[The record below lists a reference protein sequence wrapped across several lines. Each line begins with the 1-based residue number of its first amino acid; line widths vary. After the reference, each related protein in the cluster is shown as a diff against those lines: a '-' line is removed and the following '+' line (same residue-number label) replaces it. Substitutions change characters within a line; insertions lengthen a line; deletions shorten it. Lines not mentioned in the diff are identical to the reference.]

1 MRHISLIILIVFC
14 LSVSPLYA
22 QVLDRVVAS
31 IGDDAI
37 TLYDIDRE
45 AGPLIKKYEKDEK
58 KLYETRKDILE
69 KLIEKVLLM
78 REARLMGLEVSEGEV
93 ASAVDNIKRENK
105 IGHDELVRALAQEG
119 LSYEK
124 YVNELKGQILR
135 SKVLDRKVRGSI
147 NISDEDIS
155 FYYEK
160 NRDIFKSN
168 EEIRVRHIL
177 FLVPKEAG
185 EEKLL
190 EVKGKAEAVLKL
202 AREGKDFETLAKNYS
217 EGPSAPSGGDLGY
230 FRKED
235 MVKEFSRAAFA
246 LNVDEVS
253 DLVLS
258 PFGFHIIK
266 MVDRRGGK
274 AVSFDEVKDKI
285 KAILFSEEME
295 KGAKSYI
302 EELKETNDLKI
313 LL

>member
-1 MRHISLIILIVFC
+1 M
-14 LSVSPLYA
+14 
-22 QVLDRVVAS
+22 
-31 IGDDAI
+31 
-37 TLYDIDRE
+37 
-45 AGPLIKKYEKDEK
+45 
-58 KLYETRKDILE
+58 
-69 KLIEKVLLM
+69 
-78 REARLMGLEVSEGEV
+78 
-93 ASAVDNIKRENK
+93 
-105 IGHDELVRALAQEG
+105 
-119 LSYEK
+119 
-124 YVNELKGQILR
+124 
-135 SKVLDRKVRGSI
+135 
-147 NISDEDIS
+147 IS

-168 EEIRVRHIL
+168 EEVRVRHIL

-190 EVKGKAEAVLKL
+190 QVKGEAEEVLKL
-202 AREGKDFETLAKNYS
+202 AREGKDFESLAKKYS
-217 EGPSAPSGGDLGY
+217 QGPSAPSGGDLGY

-266 MVDRRGGK
+266 MVDRRGGE
-274 AVSFDEVKDKI
+274 AVSFDDVKDKI

>member
-1 MRHISLIILIVFC
+1 MKSIFLFILSALLLCSFPLHAEVF
-14 LSVSPLYA
+14 
-22 QVLDRVVAS
+22 DRVVAS

-37 TLYDIDRE
+37 TLFDIDRE
-45 AGPLIKKYEKDEK
+45 AGPLLKQYKKDEK
-58 KLYETRKDILE
+58 RLYETRKAILE

-78 REARLMGLEVSEGEV
+78 REARLMGLEVSKGEV
-93 ASAVDNIKRENK
+93 TSAVDNIKRENK

-119 LSYEK
+119 MTYEK
-124 YVNELKGQILR
+124 YVDELKGQILR

-147 NISDEDIS
+147 NISDDDIS

-160 NRDIFKSN
+160 NRDIFKSD

-185 EEKLL
+185 EEKLK
-190 EVKGKAEAVLKL
+190 EVKTRAEAVLKL
-202 AREGKDFETLAKNYS
+202 ARGGENFEALAKKHS
-217 EGPSAPSGGDLGY
+217 QGPSASSGGDLGY

-246 LNVDEVS
+246 LNVNEVS

-266 MVDRRGGK
+266 MMDRRGGK
-274 AVSFDEVKDKI
+274 AVSFDDVKGKI

-302 EELKETNDLKI
+302 EELKDTNDLKI